1 MTLINQSGGC
11 TCPQVLLGVGVRFR
25 DTSLWMGT
33 ACSGQS
39 WTCRKKQR
47 HKCRHVF
54 LYLIPI
60 PTPQGK
66 STFYEWRLTPH
77 SWPYNRPLDVS
88 RVTRKWPVQ
97 HQQDGE
103 SRDSTNGEWHYG
115 RYEQADLLWF
125 SVGLLTNP
133 LQCLK
138 KWWPVCRNKVL
149 GGGRLDYVEAL
160 ERHMKY
166 VREKE
171 RYIFCR
177 M

>member
-1 MTLINQSGGC
+1 MSFKIGSSMTLINQSGGC
-11 TCPQVLLGVGVRFR
+11 TWPQVLLGVGVRFR

-103 SRDSTNGEWHYG
+103 SRDSTNGEGNYG
-115 RYEQADLLWF
+115 RYEQADYCD
-125 SVGLLTNP
+125 SVLVSWLT
-133 LQCLK
+133 LCSV
-138 KWWPVCRNKVL
+138 WRNGDL
-149 GGGRLDYVEAL
+149 SAET
-160 ERHMKY
+160 
-166 VREKE
+166 
-171 RYIFCR
+171 RYWEEED
-177 M
+177 